1 MDKIKILCIVTHVME
16 MTRMLSDD
24 KKKDLGSFCDK
35 LMLKKFD
42 KEQKQSDQSN
52 FRALKD
58 YQKNHTDLLIIK
70 KVSNIQ
76 LKEDDEEFFQKLFK
90 INKINGFKEYY

>member
-1 MDKIKILCIVTHVME
+1 MEYIDELKHEMDKIKILCVVTHVME

-42 KEQKQSDQSN
+42 KEQKQSD
-52 FRALKD
+52 
-58 YQKNHTDLLIIK
+58 
-70 KVSNIQ
+70 
-76 LKEDDEEFFQKLFK
+76 
-90 INKINGFKEYY
+90 